1 MISIQ
6 VCSYKRNR
14 LLVSSDV
21 DDTLTAREET
31 NVWLSQQPD
40 RKLDFVTRLRLVD
53 INGYDREFV
62 VVEAQSISPL
72 EPESCE
78 TSSFGTSRGDVKQL
92 ESTVA

>member
-21 DDTLTAREET
+21 DNTLTAREET
-31 NVWLSQQPD
+31 DLWLSNQPA
-40 RKLDFVTRLRLVD
+40 RKLDFVARLRLVD
-53 INGYDREFV
+53 VNGYDREFV
-62 VVEAQSISPL
+62 VVESQYVSPM

-78 TSSFGTSRGDVKQL
+78 TSPFGTSRGDKRR